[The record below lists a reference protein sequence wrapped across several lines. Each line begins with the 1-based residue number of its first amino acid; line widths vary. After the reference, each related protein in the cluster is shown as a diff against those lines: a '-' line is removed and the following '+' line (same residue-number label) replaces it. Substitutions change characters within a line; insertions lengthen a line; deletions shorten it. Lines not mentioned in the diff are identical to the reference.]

1 MEDNECQ
8 KSFAMI
14 FTSWPDLDS
23 VEDGEGD
30 DGEGDE
36 NAQTSGHP
44 GAAVHIAHLLR
55 RLACHGEG

>member
-1 MEDNECQ
+1 MPEKFCHD
-8 KSFAMI
+8 

-36 NAQTSGHP
+36 NAQIGGHA

>member
-1 MEDNECQ
+1 MPEKFCRD
-8 KSFAMI
+8 

-36 NAQTSGHP
+36 DAQTSGHA

>member
-14 FTSWPDLDS
+14 FTSCPDLDS

-30 DGEGDE
+30 DGDGDE
-36 NAQTSGHP
+36 NAETSGHA
-44 GAAVHIAHLLR
+44 GAAVHVAPLLR